1 MAGELTFFE
10 VGVEDAERGRKFYE
24 GVFGWRFE
32 PGPSGN
38 GFVITAPN
46 VSGGM
51 HGGDPGAVPY
61 VFFKVE
67 DLEAAAER
75 VRELGGE
82 VDEQDA
88 QDDEEAA
95 ARFGRFKFCRDD
107 QGSAF
112 GLHQPPQG
120 S

>member
-10 VGVEDAERGRKFYE
+10 IGVEDAERGRTFYE

-32 PGPSGN
+32 PGPSAS

-46 VSGGM
+46 VTGGM
-51 HGGDPGAVPY
+51 HGGDKGAVPY
-61 VFFKVE
+61 VFFKV
-67 DLEAAAER
+67 DDIDAAAQR

-82 VDEQDA
+82 VDETDSGGGDEADA
-88 QDDEEAA
+88 K
-95 ARFGRFKFCRDD
+95 FGRFRFCRDD

-112 GLHQPPQG
+112 GLHQPPDG